1 MPTAPTASSPAG
13 SLAFAPTSPS
23 YRVLWRALMVSP
35 SGLPQWLS
43 LRAPS
48 EALALEELARIRP
61 EWTVDRIE
69 RERNP

>member
-1 MPTAPTASSPAG
+1 MLDASPT
-13 SLAFAPTSPS
+13 

-48 EALALEELARIRP
+48 EALALEELGRIRP